1 MFFDLFDWNKEM
13 PALDIVNTF
22 LDNEEELPILQEL
35 SDTCSRS
42 EFFYGTN
49 PRHMSAVMKL
59 KSILLEQKDARDV
72 IMMAG
77 SLRDKREVNPN
88 AWLRA
93 VIGTTMHRP
102 DMAGL
107 RKPPMIE
114 VMPSMMISSVAITEM
129 KKQAGYAPESRV
141 C

>member
-1 MFFDLFDWNKEM
+1 MFFDLFDWNKVM
-13 PALDIVNTF
+13 PAMDIVNTF
-22 LDNEEELPILQEL
+22 LDNEDELPILQEL
-35 SDTCSRS
+35 SDTCSKS

-49 PRHMSAVMKL
+49 PRHMSAVMKI
-59 KSILLEQKDARDV
+59 KSMLMEQKDARDC

-77 SLRDKREVNPN
+77 SLRDKAEVNPN

-93 VIGTTMHRP
+93 VIGAAMHRP

-107 RKPPMIE
+107 RRPPLIE
-114 VMPSMMISSVAITEM
+114 VMPSMMISGEAITEM
-129 KKQAGYAPESRV
+129 KKEATYEPESRV